1 MSNRSVNI
9 GVGLD
14 TKGVATGTQRIQG
27 ELQKLTGS
35 VKSITSSFSMLSG
48 ALIGG
53 AAVGKFTDFIKD
65 SILAASD
72 LNETMTKAQTIFGD
86 AAEAIF
92 KFADNAVYALGQTKQ
107 QAIDAATTFATFGK
121 SAGLSGDEL
130 AKFSTDL
137 VTLSADF
144 ASFFN
149 TSPDEAITAIG
160 GALRG
165 EAEPLRRF
173 GILLDDATLRSKALQ
188 MGIVSTTKNALTP
201 QQKVLAAN
209 AVIFSQSKDAQGDFA
224 RTQTGL
230 ANSTRILS
238 AEFKVLS
245 TTIGE
250 ELMPSMEIFAN
261 KLVHLFGSIN
271 KIGMATTAQ
280 MEGLKMMLQTD
291 FSLSAGWKVL
301 LGGTMAL
308 HGVIAGGGGDSKKA
322 PAPTLGPANPN
333 MLQVPKLGGIG
344 TNSTVKVITEEEQK
358 ALDAK
363 KKAAAAAHK
372 LDLEQSAS
380 RKEALQTLISD
391 LSNSAEKINSVYKDN
406 SIALEKTTDAWG
418 NTLVTSIH
426 KNLSEVSAL
435 TTEFATANPIGFI
448 REPMMQ
454 VVSDIKELTGMVN
467 DAIEQFVVQ
476 TAVGLFGAIGE
487 AIGGGGDAL
496 KKFGQDFL
504 GEFGGFLQQV
514 GGMIIAYGFA
524 MEAFQKAFTN
534 PLGAIAAGAAL
545 IVVGGMIKGAHEKK
559 FGGGGGALPPMDYAG
574 GGSYGGRLKEQI
586 IYSRLDGRDL
596 VLSNQRTGYSNG
608 R

>member
-27 ELQKLTGS
+27 ELQKLSGS

-107 QAIDAATTFATFGK
+107 QAIDAATTFAIFGK

-137 VTLSADF
+137 VSLSADF

-160 GALRG
+160 SALRG

-173 GILLDDATLRSKALQ
+173 GILLDDATLRSKALE

-230 ANSTRILS
+230 ANATRKLNAQFS
-238 AEFKVLS
+238 ELGV
-245 TTIGE
+245 TIGQ
-250 ELMPSMEIFAN
+250 ELLPTMENFAN
-261 KLVHLFGSIN
+261 KLANVFEAVN
-271 KIGMATTAQ
+271 KQGIAATAQ
-280 MEGLKMMLQTD
+280 IEGLKLLMSKELN
-291 FSLSAGWKVL
+291 LSSGWKKL
-301 LGGTMAL
+301 LGVGLATF
-308 HGVIAGGGGDSKKA
+308 GYFAGNTPEA
-322 PAPTLGPANPN
+322 ATEPTDGKVAPN
-333 MLQVPKLGGIG
+333 MLQGVKLGGIG
-344 TNSTVKVITEEEQK
+344 TNSTVKLLTEEEK
-358 ALDAK
+358 KILEAK
-363 KKAAAAAHK
+363 RKAAAAAHK
-372 LDLEQSAS
+372 LDLEQSAL

-391 LSNSAEKINSVYKDN
+391 VSNSAEKINSVYKDN

-534 PLGAIAAGAAL
+534 PFAAIAAGAAL
-545 IVVGGMIKGAHEKK
+545 IIIGGAIKGAHEKK
-559 FGGGGGALPPMDYAG
+559 FGGGGSG
-574 GGSYGGRLKEQI
+574 GGMSGGYGGGPSYSSGLQDNI

-596 VLSNQRTGYSNG
+596 VLSNQRTGYTNG

>member
-14 TKGVATGTQRIQG
+14 TTGVATGTQKIQG
-27 ELQKLTGS
+27 ELQKLTGF
-35 VKSITSSFSMLSG
+35 VKSITSSFSTL
-48 ALIGG
+48 GG
-53 AAVGKFTDFIKD
+53 VLAGGVAVKKFTDFIKD

-86 AAEAIF
+86 AADAIF
-92 KFADNAVYALGQTKQ
+92 KFADTAVYALGQTKQ
-107 QAIDAATTFATFGK
+107 QAIDAATTFAIFGK

-137 VTLSADF
+137 VSLSADF

-160 GALRG
+160 SALRG

-173 GILLDDATLRSKALQ
+173 GILLDDATLRAKALE
-188 MGIVSTTKNALTP
+188 MGIISTTKNALTP

-209 AVIFSQSKDAQGDFA
+209 NVIFSQSKDAQGDFA

-230 ANSTRILS
+230 ANSTRKLS
-238 AEFKVLS
+238 AQFSELSISIGQELLPTMEKWANQLS
-245 TTIGE
+245 TIFESVNKQGIAATAQIAGLKLMMSK
-250 ELMPSMEIFAN
+250 EL
-261 KLVHLFGSIN
+261 KLSSGWKTLLGVGLATLGYAASD
-271 KIGMATTAQ
+271 KSTTAPT
-280 MEGLKMMLQTD
+280 KTD
-291 FSLSAGWKVL
+291 GKV
-301 LGGTMAL
+301 A
-308 HGVIAGGGGDSKKA
+308 
-322 PAPTLGPANPN
+322 PN
-333 MLQVPKLGGIG
+333 MMQGVSMGGIG
-344 TNSTVKVITEEEQK
+344 TNSKIKVITEEEQK
-358 ALDAK
+358 VLDAK
-363 KKAAAAAHK
+363 RKAAIAEHK
-372 LDLEQSAS
+372 LDLERSAD

-391 LSNSAEKINSVYKDN
+391 VSNSTQKITSVYKDN
-406 SIALEKTTDAWG
+406 SIALTQTTDLWG
-418 NTLVTSIH
+418 NTLVTGIH
-426 KNLSEVSAL
+426 KNLTEISAL
-435 TTEFATANPIGFI
+435 TKEFATANSIGFI
-448 REPMMQ
+448 REPMMK

-476 TAVGLFGAIGE
+476 TAVGLLGAIGE
-487 AIGGGGDAL
+487 AIGGGKDSI

-514 GGMIIAYGFA
+514 GAMIIAYGFA
-524 MEAFQKAFTN
+524 MEAFKTAFTN
-534 PLGAIAAGAAL
+534 APLAIAAGAAL
-545 IVVGGMIKGAHEKK
+545 IIIGGAIKGAHEKK
-559 FGGGGGALPPMDYAG
+559 FGGGGGG
-574 GGSYGGRLKEQI
+574 GGMSGGYGGGPSYSKGLQEQI